1 MERNKRM
8 SKVLSST
15 DLKTLPHILDHT
27 IVTLS
32 YQSVQETTNDNVHN
46 SYYDFEMDLSKNEIS
61 KIMNPEGENTQQ
73 DEKEIY
79 KEFFDSQENSK
90 DMFDKSIKFSKV

>member
-1 MERNKRM
+1 M
-8 SKVLSST
+8 
-15 DLKTLPHILDHT
+15 
-27 IVTLS
+27 
-32 YQSVQETTNDNVHN
+32 HN

-90 DMFDKSIKFSKV
+90 DMFDKSIKFSKVLTALFHPLGGQKYVCFKSQVQ

>member
-1 MERNKRM
+1 
-8 SKVLSST
+8 
-15 DLKTLPHILDHT
+15 
-27 IVTLS
+27 
-32 YQSVQETTNDNVHN
+32 
-46 SYYDFEMDLSKNEIS
+46 
-61 KIMNPEGENTQQ
+61 MNPEGENTQQ